1 MSMVMEGQ
9 GTDSSAKAATER
21 LERQL
26 KWYTDN
32 QKRCHQMYGA
42 IKIAQ
47 LVIAATIPV
56 LTAIESIR
64 LEQPWIIAAFGG
76 AIVVLE
82 GYQQMMRYH
91 DNWLRYSVTREALER
106 EKYLYEVHAG
116 PYARE
121 KTHPERLLEEH
132 VEAILAH
139 EIGSWASEE
148 ESQQSQTS
156 AGATTNSG

>member
-1 MSMVMEGQ
+1 VTAEV
-9 GTDSSAKAATER
+9 ANKR
-21 LERQL
+21 LVSQL
-26 KWYTDN
+26 KWYTKN

-56 LTAIESIR
+56 LTAIENIR
-64 LEQPWIIAAFGG
+64 LEQAWIIAAFGG
-76 AIVVLE
+76 AVVVLE

-116 PYARE
+116 PYANE

-148 ESQQSQTS
+148 ESLQSQTS
-156 AGATTNSG
+156 VGADTHSD